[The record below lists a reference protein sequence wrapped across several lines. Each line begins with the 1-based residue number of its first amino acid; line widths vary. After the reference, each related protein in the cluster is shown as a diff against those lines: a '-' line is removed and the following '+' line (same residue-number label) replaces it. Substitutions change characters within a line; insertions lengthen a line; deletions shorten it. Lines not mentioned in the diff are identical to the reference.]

1 MSVINQTSQIARNAD
16 VAYTYMDD
24 EMVVMGSEDS
34 LYYGINSVG
43 TEIWSFLEEQPQSFQ
58 SICNHL
64 QKTYDVDES
73 QCVEDATRFIH
84 SLLEHKMVVV
94 SE

>member
-1 MSVINQTSQIARNAD
+1 MNAINLTSQIARNAD

-24 EMVVMGSEDS
+24 EMVVMGAEDS
-34 LYYGINSVG
+34 LFYGINSVG
-43 TEIWSFLEEQPQSFQ
+43 TEIWSFLEVRPQSFQ

-64 QKTYDVDES
+64 QQTYDVDEH
-73 QCVEDATRFIH
+73 QCAEDAEQFIH
-84 SLLEHKMVVV
+84 TLLEHKMVVV